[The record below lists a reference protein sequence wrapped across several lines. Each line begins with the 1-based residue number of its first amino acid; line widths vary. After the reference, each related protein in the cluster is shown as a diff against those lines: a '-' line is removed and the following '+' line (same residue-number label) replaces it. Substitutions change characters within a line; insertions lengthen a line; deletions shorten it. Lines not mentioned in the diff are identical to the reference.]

1 MIRISYTRKEI
12 NYQHFSILAQIDLNL
27 KSLELNKFKQ
37 NIYG

>member
-27 KSLELNKFKQ
+27 KLLN
-37 NIYG
+37 